1 MSILIHKDTEMLMIG
16 ITGKQGR
23 IHCQRTLESGTK
35 LLAGVAPGNSASQGL
50 GILPNSH
57 RTSYL

>member
-35 LLAGVAPGNSASQGL
+35 LLAGVGSKRRSC
-50 GILPNSH
+50 I
-57 RTSYL
+57 